1 MHPLTE
7 VISNLLVLAA
17 RHARWVLIGGL
28 ALGLLFQGVAALAR
42 PSIPVF
48 IGLLLL
54 MASFRI
60 GPAGLTRARS
70 QLGTPIQLT
79 LLSQLLLPLVLMV
92 VIAGFGWSGIYITA
106 LLLVVAAAPISG
118 SPNLVIMLGHEP
130 AAALRQ
136 LVVGTALLPLTLIPV
151 LLFLPGMGNVFAVAI
166 AAAKLLAVILC
177 AAVVGLLLRKHPRFE
192 QLSDVQIQQ
201 VDGVSAILMALVVV
215 GLMSAISDAFSH
227 SPAQL
232 LLLLA
237 FAFAVNIGL
246 QMLGSLVWGR
256 CYGQEYDVPMSV
268 ISGNRNIALYL
279 TALPVAVTEPLLAF
293 VGCYQF
299 PMYMT
304 PLLMRRFYR
313 GGISSSR
320 EKVD

>member
-1 MHPLTE
+1 M
-7 VISNLLVLAA
+7 
-17 RHARWVLIGGL
+17 
-28 ALGLLFQGVAALAR
+28 
-42 PSIPVF
+42 
-48 IGLLLL
+48 
-54 MASFRI
+54 
-60 GPAGLTRARS
+60 
-70 QLGTPIQLT
+70 
-79 LLSQLLLPLVLMV
+79 
-92 VIAGFGWSGIYITA
+92 
-106 LLLVVAAAPISG
+106 
-118 SPNLVIMLGHEP
+118 
-130 AAALRQ
+130 
-136 LVVGTALLPLTLIPV
+136 
-151 LLFLPGMGNVFAVAI
+151 
-166 AAAKLLAVILC
+166 
-177 AAVVGLLLRKHPRFE
+177 LRKHARFE

-215 GLMSAISDAFSH
+215 GLMAAISDAFSH

-320 EKVD
+320 EKAD